1 MRQPTPHRGCRAA
14 WSVQAVNTKCR
25 YASSANTAIHF
36 LLAGLLCGGR
46 LIALANGPLV
56 LAYYTTRALYI
67 SFPDKSGARPLRS
80 RLQRLWVLASSA
92 EAADVEPGPSAAY
105 TLPLASTATPSPATP
120 PGPRVRGVSF
130 SARDHTNCRFPT
142 LFRSISQ
149 SWSAGLRRISSVTGV
164 KALSCALRPPLPT
177 MSQRITPLN
186 RIRELFIR
194 WPAFIAVMEANG
206 GASKRPE
213 CVSQEPPAW
222 GQEVTRTLTYPLV
235 QQHWLPNDPWS
246 TCTNTT

>member
-1 MRQPTPHRGCRAA
+1 MVHSCSRTIQHAHYTYR
-14 WSVQAVNTKCR
+14 SLTKAEPAR
-25 YASSANTAIHF
+25 S
-36 LLAGLLCGGR
+36 
-46 LIALANGPLV
+46 ALAYS
-56 LAYYTTRALYI
+56 AYGSSRPRRKQLMWSPVPPQHTRCHW
-67 SFPDKSGARPLRS
+67 RPLPHP
-80 RLQRLWVLASSA
+80 RL
-92 EAADVEPGPSAAY
+92 PP
-105 TLPLASTATPSPATP
+105 P

-130 SARDHTNCRFPT
+130 SARDHTKCRFPT